1 MARGVDRR
9 GAHRLSRAAVALLLL
24 LAVRARGIEPAQAD
38 EPAGFDQALAAQVF
52 TAAFTFMAPRT
63 LEPVALPR
71 VTFWGLQGISALDP
85 NLVPV
90 LHDTDVTLMAPGH
103 VLAVVKLPAGDDV
116 AGWGA
121 LAASLSGAAF
131 HASEALQRAGTQ
143 GVITSFFDEVFKHLD
158 PYSRYVPPGQAA
170 LEREYRRGSA
180 GIGVTLAGR
189 PGDITIA
196 GVVADGP
203 ADGAGIRA
211 GERLLAIDGH
221 RLRRE
226 DPAAA
231 LQKLAGDAGSD
242 VAVTLRGRDGRS
254 RSLTL
259 ERALVPAD
267 TVSAARVGDVLL
279 LQVTGFTAST
289 AMRLRHELDLG
300 MAHRPEPAGIVF
312 DLRGN
317 RGGVLHQAVDVA
329 NLVLAHGL
337 IGTTEGRDPAA
348 DHQWLATAGDAVN
361 GLPIVVLVDGRSAS
375 AAEVLAA
382 ALSDDGRAVVVGSV
396 TLGKGLVQTVGP
408 MPDGGEL
415 FVTWSRVLAPAG
427 WPLQG
432 LGVMP
437 QVCTSMG
444 QAATQRQLDA
454 LNQGRQTMR
463 EVLSLHRRARPN
475 LPLAEMLAIRN
486 ACPAALGTDSDLDA
500 AKFLIDNP
508 VAYASALAPM

>member
-1 MARGVDRR
+1 MAGVIERG
-9 GAHRLSRAAVALLLL
+9 GPHRLSRTAVTLLLL
-24 LAVRARGIEPAQAD
+24 LAWRAHTMPQARAD
-38 EPAGFDQALAAQVF
+38 EPAGFDQALAARVF

-63 LEPVALPR
+63 LEPVPLPR
-71 VTFWGLQGISALDP
+71 MTLWGLQGITALDP
-85 NLVPV
+85 SLVPV
-90 LHDTDVTLMAPGH
+90 LHESDVTLAGPGH
-103 VLAVVKLPAGDDV
+103 VLAVLKLPAADDV
-116 AGWGA
+116 AGWGE
-121 LAASLSGAAF
+121 LAASLSASAF
-131 HASEALQRAGTQ
+131 HASDALQRAGTQ
-143 GVITSFFDEVFKHLD
+143 GLITSFFDEVFNHLD
-158 PYSRYVPPGQAA
+158 PYSRYVPPGRAA
-170 LEREYRRGSA
+170 IERDYRRGAA
-180 GIGVTLAGR
+180 GIGVTLGGRAG
-189 PGDITIA
+189 GLLIA
-196 GVVADGP
+196 SVVAESP
-203 ADGAGIRA
+203 ADGAGLRP

-221 RLRRE
+221 PLRRE
-226 DPAAA
+226 DEAAA
-231 LQKLAGDAGSD
+231 MARLAGDEGTT
-242 VAVTLRGRDGRS
+242 VVVTVRARDGVS
-254 RSLTL
+254 RSVTMQ
-259 ERALVPAD
+259 RVLVPAD
-267 TVSAARVGDVLL
+267 TVSAGRVGDLL
-279 LQVTGFTAST
+279 MLQVSGFTAST
-289 AMRLRHELDLG
+289 ASRLQHELDLG
-300 MAHRPEPAGIVF
+300 MAHKPEPAGVVF

-329 NLVLAHGL
+329 NLVLERGL

-348 DHQWLATAGDAVN
+348 NHQWFASAGDEVD

-444 QAATQRQLDA
+444 QVATQSQLDA
-454 LNQGRQTMR
+454 LNQGRQTMKDI
-463 EVLSLHRRARPN
+463 LSTHRRARPN

-508 VAYASALAPM
+508 VAYASALAPN